1 MMIFSE
7 DSPKL
12 ERTLHKALHK
22 YRVNRI
28 NFRKEFF
35 RVDLETIRAV
45 VEEHHGVVEYVA
57 DAEALQYRE
66 SLKISPDDVEYEA
79 KIEEALSVE
88 DENEDDDLEGRDEL
102 LPLNV
107 E

>member
-1 MMIFSE
+1 
-7 DSPKL
+7 
-12 ERTLHKALHK
+12 
-22 YRVNRI
+22 VNRI